1 MKGIYCLVIRLP
13 GEREISVGKLGKMRF
28 EGGHYIYVGSAMLS
42 LEARLKRHRSK
53 RKKLHWHV
61 DYLLREAE
69 LLHVCPLETG
79 EPLECAM
86 AEKLAARYYCI
97 PAFGSS
103 DCSCRGHLFY
113 SEEDPKEE
121 VERMLGSFTY
131 HAKL

>member
-13 GEREISVGKLGKMRF
+13 GAKEIPVGRLGKMTF
-28 EGGHYIYVGSAMLS
+28 EAGYYIYVGSAMLS

-53 RKKLHWHV
+53 RKKIHWHI

-69 LLHVCPLETG
+69 LSHICSLET
-79 EPLECAM
+79 EERLECAM
-86 AEKLAARYYCI
+86 AERLAGRYYCI

-121 VERMLGSFTY
+121 VEGLMEAVGAGR
-131 HAKL
+131 